1 MIRHL
6 THALLVGTSLVASAT
21 VCAQTA
27 PAADSTGT
35 GTTQAA
41 TGNASGGIGDIV
53 VTANR
58 VESASQKTATA
69 LTVYSGADLVSRGV
83 TNVASLATIDPSINV
98 VSSTGSAYVALRGIA
113 STDVTEIGD
122 PAVPIARDGF
132 YTNRSYSIQAT
143 MYDLSRVE
151 VL

>member
-69 LTVYSGADLVSRGV
+69 RIWVRAG
-83 TNVASLATIDPSINV
+83 
-98 VSSTGSAYVALRGIA
+98 
-113 STDVTEIGD
+113 
-122 PAVPIARDGF
+122 
-132 YTNRSYSIQAT
+132 
-143 MYDLSRVE
+143 
-151 VL
+151 